1 MTSVPIL
8 GATTPGDT
16 PPQEMVQLGVAVQ
29 QQPNGKHMVVVNFGG
44 KLFSFSL
51 AFPPDAAERLGAKL
65 PELFRDAADH
75 ARRSDLGLV
84 TATPIGGNPQ

>member
-51 AFPPDAAERLGAKL
+51 AFPPDAAENLGAKL
-65 PELFRDAADH
+65 PKLFRDAAAH
-75 ARRSDLGLV
+75 ARRADTGLI
-84 TATPIGGNPQ
+84 TAAPTGGITQ